1 MITKT
6 DYDQALKVQLETE
19 VTEVRK
25 DSDGYWHSFKETIF
39 YPESGG
45 MLADEGTINNLEVL
59 KLKKEAGIVW
69 HLLKEELKGTVSMQ
83 VDYET
88 RLNHIQAHSTQ
99 HLISAVFVKDYQIQT
114 KSHHYLSDGNCDL
127 DLDTNELTKEQL
139 DCVEKEANEI
149 ILEDLPYNISY
160 VTKEEAEKYTEDFS
174 AYEDLTKFRLVS
186 IPHLDN
192 NLCGCPHVP
201 SSRYLRGIN
210 LLSWYKIAGGVKVI
224 ISCGDHL
231 INKAHEQ
238 FDLLNE
244 TSTLLSS
251 TFNEIPN
258 AINKLKDNLVASEKK
273 YTVLHSKYLESLS
286 DSKIAKFSKD
296 SINYLNETYTD
307 LSGKDLSFLVSRYC
321 AQEKVIVTLVALN
334 QDNTCTI
341 MLGTS
346 KDLTN
351 ISLSDLLKELKE
363 KYPLRGGGN
372 PHFISIST
380 TYSEELMNEI
390 KDKLKKA

>member
-1 MITKT
+1 MNPRT
-6 DYDQALKVQLETE
+6 DYDHALKVQLETT
-19 VTEVRK
+19 VDQVKK
-25 DSDGYWHSFKETIF
+25 DNEGYWHSFAQTIF

-45 MLADEGTINNLEVL
+45 MMADEGTINNLEVL
-59 KLKKEAGIVW
+59 KLKKEDGIVW

-83 VDYET
+83 VNYKI

-99 HLISAVFVKDYQIQT
+99 HLVSALFIKDYRIQT

-127 DLDTNELTKEQL
+127 DLDTNELSKEQL
-139 DCVEKEANEI
+139 DRIEKEANEI

-160 VTKEEAEKYTEDFS
+160 LTKEEAEKYTDDFS
-174 AYEDLTKFRLVS
+174 DYEDLTKFRLVS
-186 IPHLDN
+186 IPHIDN

-210 LLSWYKIAGGVKVI
+210 LLSWSKIAGGVKLI

-258 AINKLKDNLVASEKK
+258 AINKLKDNLVSSEKK
-273 YTVLHSKYLESLS
+273 YTALHSKYLESLS
-286 DSKIAKFSKD
+286 DSKIAKLSKD
-296 SINYLNETYTD
+296 TLNYINETHTD

-321 AQEKVIVTLVALN
+321 AQEKVIVTEVALS
-334 QDNTCTI
+334 QDNSCTI
-341 MLGTS
+341 LIGTS
-346 KDLTN
+346 KDITN
-351 ISLSDLLKELKE
+351 ISLSDMLKQLKE
-363 KYPLRGGGN
+363 KYEIRGGGN
-372 PHFISIST
+372 PHFVSLST

-390 KDKLKKA
+390 NDKLKKA